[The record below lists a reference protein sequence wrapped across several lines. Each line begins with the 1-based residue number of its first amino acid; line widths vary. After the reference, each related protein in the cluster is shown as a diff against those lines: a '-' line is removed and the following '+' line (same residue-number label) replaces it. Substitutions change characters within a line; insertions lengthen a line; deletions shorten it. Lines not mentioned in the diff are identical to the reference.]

1 MSGHFEVFTSHQ
13 GGYRFQ
19 LLDSSGNLV
28 ATSATFPTIRAA
40 ASGIALVREIAGTG
54 LIRDKSTGHSG
65 DVIQPRIR
73 PKQAAAM

>member
-13 GGYRFQ
+13 GGFRSQ

-40 ASGIALVREIAGTG
+40 AALVREIAGTG
-54 LIRDKSTGHSG
+54 LIGDMSRGHSG
-65 DVIQPRIR
+65 EINQSRIR
-73 PKQAAAM
+73 PKQATAT